1 VTATAAVLASN
12 VERWFWWDWVS
23 RNTDLIRHDLI
34 VHLELTVAAVLLGLT
49 VALPLGVLSQRR
61 RRWYGP
67 VIGVTGI
74 LYTIPSLAAFAMLI
88 PFTGLS
94 TWTALIPLTSYT
106 LLILVRNV
114 VAGLDGVPAEVRESA
129 DAMGYTRGRRLLRV
143 ELPLALPAIM
153 AGIRI
158 ATVTTV
164 GLLTVAAIVGLGGL
178 GHLILVGLQRPIRTA
193 VTVGAVLSIVVAVV
207 ADLALAGLQRG
218 LSPWARKRAVA

>member
-1 VTATAAVLASN
+1 MTAAAVLASN
-12 VERWFWWDWVS
+12 VQRWLWWNWIS
-23 RNTDLIRHDLI
+23 RNTALIRHDLV
-34 VHLELTVAAVLLGLT
+34 VHLELTAAAVLLGLL

-67 VIGVTGI
+67 VLGFTGV

-114 VAGLDGVPAEVRESA
+114 VAGLDAVPAEVRESA
-129 DAMGYTRGRRLLRV
+129 DAMGYTPTRRLLRV

-193 VTVGAVLSIVVAVV
+193 VTVGAALSILVAVA
-207 ADLALAGLQRG
+207 ADLVLAGVQRG
-218 LSPWARKRAVA
+218 LSPWARKRGAM

>member
-1 VTATAAVLASN
+1 MTASAVLASN
-12 VERWFWWDWVS
+12 VQRWLWWDWIS
-23 RNTDLIRHDLI
+23 RNTGVIRHDLV
-34 VHLELTVAAVLLGLT
+34 VHLELTAAAVLLGLL

-67 VIGVTGI
+67 VLGLTGV

-114 VAGLDGVPAEVRESA
+114 VAGLDAVPAEVRESA
-129 DAMGYTRGRRLLRV
+129 DAMGYTPLRRLLRV

-193 VTVGAVLSIVVAVV
+193 VTVGAALSVLVAVA
-207 ADLALAGLQRG
+207 ADLVLAGVQRS
-218 LSPWARKRAVA
+218 LSPWARKRGAA